1 MRDPF
6 LNTILPFLANDLAA
20 RGGIEIIPCTCPAG
34 GPCLGT
40 EDDVE
45 AEAIRTI
52 LVFGLSNDDDDSNS
66 GPAAHLSDEDDLD
79 DLDDEEEFEF
89 ELTPEGIAEIER
101 EQDRQDVAHLGKI
114 VDNMVYIVGMYS
126 ALVQHKVGA

>member
-20 RGGIEIIPCTCPAG
+20 RGRIEIIPCTCPPG

-40 EDDVE
+40 EDEPV
-45 AEAIRTI
+45 T
-52 LVFGLSNDDDDSNS
+52 LVFIEALND
-66 GPAAHLSDEDDLD
+66 DEDDNGSAPAAEPGD
-79 DLDDEEEFEF
+79 DEFDEDFDDEEDFEF

-101 EQDRQDVAHLGKI
+101 EQDRQEVAHLGKI
-114 VDNMVYIVGMYS
+114 IDNMVYIVGMHA
-126 ALVQHKVGA
+126 ALVQNKVGA